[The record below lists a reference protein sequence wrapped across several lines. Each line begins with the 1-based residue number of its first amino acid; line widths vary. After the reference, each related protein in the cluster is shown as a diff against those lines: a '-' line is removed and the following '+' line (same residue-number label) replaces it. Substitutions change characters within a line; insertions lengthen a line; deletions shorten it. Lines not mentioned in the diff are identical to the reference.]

1 VDAIWVIIGGALWL
15 VGGNV
20 IVAVSCRRRG
30 LPWSSGFRP
39 FNYRPLLGM
48 SWIEWL
54 AVILLAVISLAT
66 MALGLRF
73 K

>member
-1 VDAIWVIIGGALWL
+1 MVVGGALWL

-30 LPWSSGFRP
+30 LPWWAGFRP

-48 SWIEWL
+48 SWVEWL
-54 AVILLAVISLAT
+54 AVVLLAVTSLAI
-66 MALGLRF
+66 MGQGMRS

>member
-1 VDAIWVIIGGALWL
+1 VQTIWVVVGGALWL
-15 VGGNV
+15 IGGNV

-48 SWIEWL
+48 SWVEWL
-54 AVILLAVISLAT
+54 AVVLLAVTSLAI
-66 MALGLRF
+66 MGLGMRS

>member
-1 VDAIWVIIGGALWL
+1 MIVGGALWL

-30 LPWSSGFRP
+30 LPWWSGFRP
-39 FNYRPLLGM
+39 FNYRSLLGM

-54 AVILLAVISLAT
+54 AVVCLAVVSLAIVGH
-66 MALGLRF
+66 GLRGE
-73 K
+73 